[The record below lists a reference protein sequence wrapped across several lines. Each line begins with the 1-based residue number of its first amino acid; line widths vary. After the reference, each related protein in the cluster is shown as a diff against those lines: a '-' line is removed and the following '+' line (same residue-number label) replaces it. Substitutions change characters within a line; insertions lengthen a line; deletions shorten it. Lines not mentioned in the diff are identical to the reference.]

1 MSLLKFEL
9 NNPFRNFTLK
19 KLFTKVVKAYRS
31 GSIDAVS
38 TPIGS
43 GYILDN
49 DNLDADFYF
58 NEAFSND
65 PSLQEMKNKNINSL
79 YKQVINGDNYIDCEW
94 MEDPAGSVSIST
106 GNGDDII
113 NVEADLSQN
122 TKKYYVNAGKG
133 DDIIGCDVE
142 FDDDFGTKTKPSV
155 SFKGGKGS
163 DIFIG
168 VPEGLIGRV
177 KDFDVKHDFLGFD
190 GDIKK
195 HRFYETL
202 DGVAIVDMR
211 KSDGML
217 ILEDVNSIDQINT
230 LNDLSL

>member
-1 MSLLKFEL
+1 MSLIKFEL
-9 NNPFRNFTLK
+9 HKTPGNFTLK
-19 KLFTKVVKAYRS
+19 KLFTKVTKAYRS
-31 GSIDAVS
+31 GSVDAVS
-38 TPIGS
+38 TPIGN
-43 GYILDN
+43 GYILKN
-49 DNLDADFYF
+49 DNFDADFYF

-65 PSLQEMKNKNINSL
+65 PNSREMKTKNINSL
-79 YKQVINGDNYIDCEW
+79 YNQVINGDNYVDCEW
-94 MEDPAGSVSIST
+94 MDNPVGNVIIST

-113 NVEADLSQN
+113 NVEAGLSQN

-133 DDIIGCDVE
+133 DDIIGCSVE
-142 FDDDFGTKTKPSV
+142 FDDDFGTKSKPSV

-163 DIFIG
+163 DVFIG

-195 HRFYETL
+195 HRFYETR

-217 ILEDVNSIDQINT
+217 ILEGVNSIDQINT
-230 LNDLSL
+230 LNDLNL